1 MRRASEMSPIHDI
14 FQLGIRGEGSARAEE
29 VEAARR
35 YGAHII
41 TSDELHRAGVEAILK
56 RVPDGGRYYISI
68 DADGLDPAVM
78 PAVAGPQPGGLA
90 YPQTIDTLK
99 GVFPKGPVE
108 SEERRVG
115 KEVRV
120 RVVPDH

>member
-78 PAVAGPQPGGLA
+78 PAVARAQPGGGSHPRTHGLL
-90 YPQTIDTLK
+90 T
-99 GVFPKGPVE
+99 GVVLQGPRLGPAP
-108 SEERRVG
+108 RR
-115 KEVRV
+115 
-120 RVVPDH
+120 

>member
-78 PAVAGPQPGGLA
+78 PAVARPRPRGLTSHPTTALTKRCLPQGPL
-90 YPQTIDTLK
+90 LCLH
-99 GVFPKGPVE
+99 PVQR
-108 SEERRVG
+108 SAR
-115 KEVRV
+115 
-120 RVVPDH
+120 PPLHA